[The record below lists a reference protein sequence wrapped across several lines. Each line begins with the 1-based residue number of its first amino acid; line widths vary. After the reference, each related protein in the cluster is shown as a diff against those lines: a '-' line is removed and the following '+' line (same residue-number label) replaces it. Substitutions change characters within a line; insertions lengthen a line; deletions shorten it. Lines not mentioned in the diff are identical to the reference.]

1 MASVSE
7 KELSAINELL
17 GSEELLIKKFKVLA
31 SQTTDQATKSM
42 FEGISAKH
50 QKHYDDLY
58 QQL

>member
-1 MASVSE
+1 MSTVSE

-31 SQTTDQATKSM
+31 SQATDQATKSM
-42 FEGISAKH
+42 FEGVSVKH